1 MIERTVPRFDNSIT
15 LGHILTVIT
24 FIAVAVGGWYQ
35 IKSDHTL
42 FSYRLD
48 SQDKALG
55 ALTGIVHTLSDK
67 SIVDA
72 TQNVKLDGIDQRTL
86 RIEEYARE
94 TRARLH
100 TVEDALNIPYKSKGK

>member
-1 MIERTVPRFDNSIT
+1 MIERAVPKYDNTIT

-24 FIAVAVGGWYQ
+24 FIAVAIGGWYQ

-42 FSYRLD
+42 FTYRLD

-55 ALTGIVHTLSDK
+55 TLASIVHTLNDK

-72 TQNVKLDGIDQRTL
+72 TQNVKIDGMDQRTL

-100 TVEDALNIPYKSKGK
+100 TVEDALNIPYKRKTK